1 MELRHLFSSPAG
13 KGFTD
18 SPLFFGA
25 LGAGASG
32 GAFHVIA
39 KGSIAVDKHGSMI
52 VTRAHEPGMF
62 WFSVLLIAFFGA
74 GLLVHAVRQ
83 YRRNTGELSP

>member
-1 MELRHLFSSPAG
+1 MELRHLFASPSD

-32 GAFHVIA
+32 CALYVIA
-39 KGSIAVDKHGSMI
+39 KGSIAVDKHGSTI

-62 WFSVLLIAFFGA
+62 WFSVLFIVFFGA

-83 YRRNTGELSP
+83 YRRNAGELEP